1 MPAMGRLAPAIPLE
15 CPELRL
21 SRRAWLWLWLT
32 ATGLAVASY
41 LTQPDLFAT
50 LDWVRIHAFYKDYL
64 ATALQQG
71 RLPLW
76 NPHIALGR
84 PFLADVDAAL
94 FYPPHLLYAI
104 LPVPLACMLLVI
116 AHVALALYGALKLAG
131 ALALKRPVGWAMGVV
146 FVCSAP
152 IVGSFHSGLV
162 HYGAVLCYLPITFY
176 LVLRLSAERSLAA
189 VARLGLLFGL
199 QLLAGHPQGVWLVT
213 LGASAF
219 LLGRRLER
227 PLFPSLAAAALEL
240 GAVAAALLAGF
251 LLAAVSM
258 LPLAELAQQ
267 SNRQEASIA
276 FSSSFAMP
284 WYAWATCLV
293 PTNAQFTFLAN
304 AQLYAGVVPLLAGLA
319 GLLLIRKRETRALAL
334 LAILAGLIAAGT
346 ATPAFA
352 ILYHVLPGLA
362 SLRIPARA
370 SVLVAFSL
378 IVGAGIFLSS
388 QPRGWRPASL
398 IAALATLSLASVVL
412 FFFKSGVIAS
422 SAGVWGRV
430 LVVAL
435 AALLLLAW
443 LRWGTGDRRLP
454 VVAGLLALLT
464 AADLACAVWGLK
476 QQNREDPEWPSEAVV
491 ARWLQSQPP
500 EAGGAPPRVS
510 MPKPYV
516 RENAGMRYGWS
527 SFTGFTSLQLG
538 RVWTYLHA
546 VLHLP
551 VPLVQNT
558 YPDRAIFKQGPF
570 PYDSMSLRVG
580 FDPKSFVPVMRPI
593 PDPRVYL
600 AEAARPV
607 ENYLQAITLMGS
619 GHDFHRAPL
628 VEPGWAVALPPQ
640 PPVTDQSGSA
650 RIESFAPEQIAIE
663 AESEHPALL
672 VIAEAWYPGW
682 RARVN
687 GAEAP
692 CIPVNAWMRGVP
704 VPAGRSHIV
713 LTFHSRFLALGACI
727 SLLAL
732 AGLVFLLW
740 RPRVRRKDAN
750 CV

>member
-1 MPAMGRLAPAIPLE
+1 MSRIAPPLRLEHA
-15 CPELRL
+15 ELRL
-21 SRRAWLWLWLT
+21 SRREWLWLWLT
-32 ATGLAVASY
+32 ATALVVVSY

-50 LDWVRIHAFYKDYL
+50 IDWVRIHVFYKEYL
-64 ATALQQG
+64 ATALHHG

-84 PFLADVDAAL
+84 PFLADHDAAL
-94 FYPPHLLYAI
+94 FYPPHLLYLI
-104 LPVPLACMLLVI
+104 LPAPVACVLLVV
-116 AHVALALYGALKLAG
+116 AHVALAIYGTLKLAG

-152 IVGSFHSGLV
+152 IVGSFHSGV
-162 HYGAVLCYLPITFY
+162 IHYGEVLCYLPITFY
-176 LVLRLSAERSLAA
+176 LALRLSAERSRAA
-189 VARLGLLFGL
+189 VGRLGLVFGL
-199 QLLAGHPQGVWLVT
+199 QLLAHPHAAWLVT
-213 LGASAF
+213 LGASVF

-227 PLFPSLAAAALEL
+227 PFLPSLAAAALEL
-240 GAVAAALLAGF
+240 GAMVVALVAGF

-258 LPLAELAQQ
+258 LPLHELAQQ
-267 SNRQEASIA
+267 SNRQEPSIA

-284 WYAWATCLV
+284 WFAWATFLV
-293 PTNAQFTFLAN
+293 PTDARFTFLAS
-304 AQLYAGVVPLLAGLA
+304 AQIYAGAVPLLAGLG
-319 GLLLIRKRETRALAL
+319 GLLLIRQRETRALAL
-334 LAILAGLIAAGT
+334 LVILATLIAAGT

-370 SVLVAFSL
+370 SVLVAFGI
-378 IVGAGIFLSS
+378 IVGAGIFFSS
-388 QPRGWRPASL
+388 HPRGWRPASL
-398 IAALATLSLASVVL
+398 IALLAALSLASVVL
-412 FFFKSGVIAS
+412 FFLKLGVVGSLAW
-422 SAGVWGRV
+422 VRV

-443 LRWGTGDRRLP
+443 LRWGAGSLRLS
-454 VVAGLLALLT
+454 VVAGLLGLLT
-464 AADLACAVWGLK
+464 AADLAGAVWGLK
-476 QQNREDPEWPSEAVV
+476 QQNREDPEWLSEVV
-491 ARWLQSQPP
+491 VVRLLQGQEP
-500 EAGGAPPRVS
+500 EAGGAPPRIS

-516 RENAGMRYGWS
+516 RENAGMLYGWS
-527 SFTGFTSLQLG
+527 SFTGYASLQLG

-570 PYDSMSLRVG
+570 PYDSMSLRMG
-580 FDPKSFVPVMRPI
+580 FDPRTLEAVMRPH

-628 VEPGWAVALPPQ
+628 VEPGWAVSLPPQ

-650 RIESFAPEQIAIE
+650 RIVSFAPEQIAIE

-682 RARVN
+682 RAQVN
-687 GAEAP
+687 GTEAP

-713 LTFHSRFLALGACI
+713 LSFHSRFLALGACI

-740 RPRVRRKDAN
+740 RPRAQRKNAGRA
-750 CV
+750 